1 MSHGLQLDAPPSEYL
16 PAAQVAQPSF
26 SDFWPAPVPC
36 FPEGQSAQVSL
47 EDAPAAPLYFPMRQ
61 SLQTA
66 APFVASN
73 VPYLPC
79 GQSVEQL
86 RKGSADEDP
95 SAHALHS
102 VLEEMFANLPCT
114 QSMQSASK
122 LLAAS
127 LLLYLPLGQSKHCCL
142 LVAAR
147 TSLYFPRG
155 QGLHAPSRVDLM
167 LAVPAAP

>member
-1 MSHGLQLDAPPSEYL
+1 MQTGWPGSEALPVSHTVQLDAPPPEYL
-16 PAAQVAQPSF
+16 PAVHIVQPRS
-26 SDFWPAPVPC
+26 SDVWPAPLPC
-36 FPEGQSAQVSL
+36 FPEGQSAQVSM

-95 SAHALHS
+95 RAHTLHS
-102 VLEEMFANLPCT
+102 VLEERPANLPCT

-127 LLLYLPLGQSKHCCL
+127 LLLYLPLGQSKHC
-142 LVAAR
+142 
-147 TSLYFPRG
+147 
-155 QGLHAPSRVDLM
+155 
-167 LAVPAAP
+167 

>member
-1 MSHGLQLDAPPSEYL
+1 MQTGWPGSEALPVSHTVQLDAPPPEYL
-16 PAAQVAQPSF
+16 PAVHIVQPAS

-47 EDAPAAPLYFPMRQ
+47 EDAPAAPLYFPLGQ

-79 GQSVEQL
+79 GQSVEQS
-86 RKGSADEDP
+86 RKGETDEDP
-95 SAHALHS
+95 GSHALHS
-102 VLEEMFANLPCT
+102 VLEELPANFPCS
-114 QSMQSASK
+114 QLMQSASN

-127 LLLYLPLGQSKHCCL
+127 LLLNLPLGHSKHC
-142 LVAAR
+142 
-147 TSLYFPRG
+147 
-155 QGLHAPSRVDLM
+155 
-167 LAVPAAP
+167 